1 MPIGQELTPSVN
13 ESATGRRN
21 FCNWCFW
28 RTQTNQPKPPDWL
41 RFIVSIILGALRS
54 NVLVAYFVR
63 QGLVS
68 FAWGCLSMDGIK
80 GQVNVSGM
88 KFGWFLPRSF
98 PSTCSFDREVGHFQ
112 LQLTALDTLP
122 AQRQAPQLPCQAM
135 PTLCSQ
141 LLCQAM
147 PSLCSVHMVKTQ
159 TSQCFQDGRCLGPS
173 TSSLLTG
180 SGLATMLPITVLIDQ
195 AFDVKHRRAT
205 IISCILSE
213 KWPNANAK
221 KYISE

>member
-28 RTQTNQPKPPDWL
+28 RTQTNQPKSPDWL

-54 NVLVAYFVR
+54 NVLVAYLVR

-112 LQLTALDTLP
+112 LQPTALDTLP
-122 AQRQAPQLPCQAM
+122 AQRQAPQLPCRNAN
-135 PTLCSQ
+135 TLFAVA
-141 LLCQAM
+141 L
-147 PSLCSVHMVKTQ
+147 PSNANTL
-159 TSQCFQDGRCLGPS
+159 FAIALPS
-173 TSSLLTG
+173 NAITLFGAYGKDTDQSMFPRWSLL
-180 SGLATMLPITVLIDQ
+180 
-195 AFDVKHRRAT
+195 
-205 IISCILSE
+205 
-213 KWPNANAK
+213 WP
-221 KYISE
+221 KYIKFIDR